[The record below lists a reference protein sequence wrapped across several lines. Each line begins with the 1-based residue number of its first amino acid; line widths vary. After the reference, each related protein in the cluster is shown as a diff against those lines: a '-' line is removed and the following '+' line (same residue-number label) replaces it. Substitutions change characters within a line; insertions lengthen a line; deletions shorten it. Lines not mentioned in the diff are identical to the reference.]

1 MTTSCVAIASR
12 RPSKTFEQIET
23 KNKEHLYLLS
33 LPYHLG
39 IGAAITAG
47 VAALT
52 EKHGQTSNLRQVLSQ

>member
-1 MTTSCVAIASR
+1 MCRDRVSYAEA
-12 RPSKTFEQIET
+12 SKTFEQIET

-47 VAALT
+47 VAALPMVF
-52 EKHGQTSNLRQVLSQ
+52 HLPLANWFNLVS